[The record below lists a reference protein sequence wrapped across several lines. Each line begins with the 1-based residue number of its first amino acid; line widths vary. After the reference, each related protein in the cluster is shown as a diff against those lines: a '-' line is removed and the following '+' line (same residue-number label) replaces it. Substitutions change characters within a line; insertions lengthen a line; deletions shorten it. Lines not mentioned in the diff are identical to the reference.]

1 MYIGQTQEVGYDARH
16 IILILI
22 LTATRLFPAQ
32 STYRLGATP
41 F

>member
-1 MYIGQTQEVGYDARH
+1 MYIGQTQEVGYARH

-32 STYRLGATP
+32 STYRVGATP